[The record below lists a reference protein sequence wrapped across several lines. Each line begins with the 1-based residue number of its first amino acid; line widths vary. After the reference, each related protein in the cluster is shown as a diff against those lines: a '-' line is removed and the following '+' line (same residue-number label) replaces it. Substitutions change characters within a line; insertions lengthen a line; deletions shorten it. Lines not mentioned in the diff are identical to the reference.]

1 MAGHD
6 ELARLESERNRLRS
20 VIAYYDGPPY
30 RMQWGDGRAPR
41 WLVVA
46 VVVVVC
52 GIAVALLAGIIAGQ
66 VSPWGLVL
74 ILIALPVVAVIFSRV
89 GFRIFDVGDTVIV
102 IPYLFWWPIGED
114 EARARLAECETR
126 IAKLRGDAARD

>member
-6 ELARLESERNRLRS
+6 ELARLESERDRLRS
-20 VIAYYDGPPY
+20 VVAYYNGPLN
-30 RMQWGDGRAPR
+30 RMPWGEGRAPE

-52 GIAVALLAGIIAGQ
+52 GIAVALLAGIAAGQ

-74 ILIALPVVAVIFSRV
+74 ILIGLPVLAVIFSRV
-89 GFRIFDVGDTVIV
+89 GFLTFDVGDTVIV
-102 IPYLFWWPIGED
+102 IPYLSWRPVGEG